1 MKVGTGQFVEAGTE
15 IHYHAGDK
23 VVIEGGM
30 ELTAKAGGSFVK
42 VDAGGVTISGAEV
55 KVNTGGAPGVGA
67 GIGILAPLI
76 PGLADKDKFGKLL
89 ENAPRSHK
97 ARYLLQD
104 EKTGEP
110 LIASPYTLKLADGTL
125 ISGYT
130 NKEGKTFLAH
140 SSDPVAVELLTPVR
154 KPEPEE
160 PLIRA
165 GESAPKE
172 MILDFKDANSEG

>member
-1 MKVGTGQFVEAGTE
+1 MR
-15 IHYHAGDK
+15 
-23 VVIEGGM
+23 
-30 ELTAKAGGSFVK
+30 
-42 VDAGGVTISGAEV
+42 GGVTISGAEV
-55 KVNTGGAPGVGA
+55 KTNSGGSPGVGT
-67 GIGILAPLI
+67 GIQILGPLL

-110 LIASPYTLKLADGTL
+110 LVGSPYTLKLGDGTR
-125 ISGYT
+125 IAGYT
-130 NKEGKTFLAH
+130 NEEGKTFLAH
-140 SSDPVAVELLTPVR
+140 STDPTEVELLTPIR

-172 MILDFKDANSEG
+172 MTLDFKNANTEG

>member
-1 MKVGTGQFVEAGTE
+1 
-15 IHYHAGDK
+15 
-23 VVIEGGM
+23 
-30 ELTAKAGGSFVK
+30 

-55 KVNTGGAPGVGA
+55 KTNSGGSPGSGSGIQIVG
-67 GIGILAPLI
+67 PLL

-89 ENAPRSHK
+89 DSAPRSHK

-110 LIASPYTLKLADGTL
+110 LARSPYTLKLADGTR
-125 ISGYT
+125 IAGYT
-130 NKEGKTFLAH
+130 NEEGKTFQAY
-140 SSDPVAVELLTPVR
+140 STNPAEVELLTPIR

-160 PLIRA
+160 LLISA

-172 MILDFKDANSEG
+172 LTLDFKDANSEG